1 MEATCLATDALMTAP
16 PAAEA
21 ADADLVRAATDGD
34 TAAFE
39 ALYRRHV
46 GRIHGTVLRL
56 VGYDHGRAEELVQDA
71 FVRAWQKLETF
82 RRQSAFGTWMY
93 RLAVN
98 TALMSLRSQAAD
110 PVRMLPDDQLP
121 DTGDEPFCPAER
133 DELEHAIAT
142 LPPRARAVFVLHDVE
157 GWKHQDIA
165 TELDMAPGT
174 SKAQLHRARLL
185 LRQVLGDR
193 T

>member
-34 TAAFE
+34 TVAFE

-110 PVRMLPDDQLP
+110 PVRMLPDDRLP

-133 DELEHAIAT
+133 DELERAIAT